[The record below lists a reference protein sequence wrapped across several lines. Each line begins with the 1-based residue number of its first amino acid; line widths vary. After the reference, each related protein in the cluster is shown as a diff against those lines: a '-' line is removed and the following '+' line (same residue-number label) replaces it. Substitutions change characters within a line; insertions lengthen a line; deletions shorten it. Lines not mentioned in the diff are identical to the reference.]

1 MNNFTFL
8 KTRAISFGLLFG
20 ISAFSVFFSNN
31 AHAQAYCNNETIY
44 FFENFGTG
52 TTPATNA
59 NVTSLL
65 TYQATGEMETEGI
78 YRVADNTFQKIEWH
92 TAPDYTA
99 SDVNGR
105 MLLVNA
111 GTIGAFYRKIV
122 NLPGGYLPGFYGT
135 SLYFMNVNMPGT
147 CEPNPVLP
155 GLTIK
160 VEYRD
165 AGNNWIELI
174 NSPIAS
180 DIIPQTATP
189 TWVKMGGVFTLPSTG
204 AFVVTDIRISLSNS
218 VFGSCGNDFAIDDIK
233 LASCPDGAPI
243 PVKFLH
249 VNAQKK
255 GSGVTINWAT
265 ATEINNAYFD
275 VEKSIDGGTNWIAI
289 NRTKGSINS
298 SVIRNYTAYDAKPA
312 IGSNLYR
319 IKQVDLDGTSK
330 YSTTVQFKLAIEK
343 TDVSVLANPFTTNIT
358 VDFLSERNQVIHTRL
373 FDNTGKIVNSQKISV
388 SKGSSR
394 KSIETGHLSRGIYI
408 LQVSDE
414 NGKAIIS
421 EKLIKQ

>member
-1 MNNFTFL
+1 MNNFTQL
-8 KTRAISFGLLFG
+8 KTKAISCGLLAG
-20 ISAFSVFFSNN
+20 IVAILFLQTNK
-31 AHAQAYCNNETIY
+31 AQAQAYCNNETIY

-52 TTPATNA
+52 TTPASHPNI
-59 NVTSLL
+59 TSLL

-78 YRVADNTFQKIEWH
+78 YRVANNTFQKIEWH

-111 GTIGAFYRKIV
+111 GAIGAFYRKIV
-122 NLPGGYLPGFYGT
+122 NLPGGYTPGFYGT
-135 SLYFMNVNMPGT
+135 SLYFMNVNTPGT

-155 GLTIK
+155 GLTIR

-165 AGNNWIELI
+165 EFNNWIELI

-180 DIIPQTATP
+180 DIIPQVATP

-204 AFVVTDIRISLSNS
+204 SFVVTDIRISLSNS

-233 LASCPDGAPI
+233 LASCPDGVPV
-243 PVKFLH
+243 PVKFL
-249 VNAQKK
+249 NITAQKK
-255 GSGVTINWAT
+255 GTGVTINWAT
-265 ATEINNAYFD
+265 ATEINNEYFD
-275 VEKSIDGGTNWIAI
+275 VEKSTDGGNTWIAI

-298 SVIRNYTAYDAKPA
+298 SVIRNYTAFDAKPA
-312 IGSNLYR
+312 IGTNLYR

-330 YSTTVQFKLAIEK
+330 YSTTVSFKMAIEK
-343 TDVSVLANPFTTNIT
+343 TAVSVLANPFTSTIT
-358 VDFLSERNQVIHTRL
+358 VDFLSTRNQLLTARL
-373 FDNTGKIVNSQKISV
+373 FDNTGKQVVSQRISV
-388 SKGSSR
+388 SNGSSR
-394 KSIETGHLSRGIYI
+394 KTIETGNLARGIYI
-408 LQVSDE
+408 LQVTDE
-414 NGKAIIS
+414 NGQAVYN

>member
-1 MNNFTFL
+1 MINFTQPGR
-8 KTRAISFGLLFG
+8 RAVSFKLFAVMA
-20 ISAFSVFFSNN
+20 AFSFLSAYNTQ
-31 AHAQAYCNNETIY
+31 AQVYCNNETIY

-52 TTPATNA
+52 TTPASHPNI
-59 NVTSLL
+59 TSLL
-65 TYQATGEMETEGI
+65 TYQATGDMETEGI
-78 YRVADNTFQKIEWH
+78 YRLANNTFQKVEWH

-99 SDVNGR
+99 ADVNGR

-111 GTIGAFYRKIV
+111 GAIGAFYRKIV
-122 NLPGGYLPGFYGT
+122 NLPGGYTPGFYGA
-135 SLYFMNVNMPGT
+135 SLYFMNVNTPGT

-155 GLTIK
+155 GLTIR

-165 AGNNWIELI
+165 EFNNWIELI

-204 AFVVTDIRISLSNS
+204 SFVVTDLRVSLSNS

-233 LASCPDGAPI
+233 LASCPDGVPI

-249 VNAQKK
+249 VSAQKK
-255 GSGVTINWAT
+255 GTGASINWAT

-275 VEKSIDGGTNWIAI
+275 VEKSTDAGNTWVAI

-298 SVIRNYTAYDAKPA
+298 NVTRNYSAYDAKPV
-312 IGSNLYR
+312 IGTNLYR

-330 YSTTVQFKLAIEK
+330 YSVTVSFKMTIEK
-343 TDVSVLANPFTTNIT
+343 TAVSVLANPFHSTVT
-358 VDFLSERNQVIHTRL
+358 VDFLAVSNQLLTARL
-373 FDNTGKIVNSQKISV
+373 FDNTGKQVFSQRIPV
-388 SKGSSR
+388 SIGSSR
-394 KSIETGHLSRGIYI
+394 KTVETGNLARGIYI
-408 LQVSDE
+408 LQVTDE
-414 NGKAIIS
+414 NGQAVYN

>member
-1 MNNFTFL
+1 MNNFTFI

-20 ISAFSVFFSNN
+20 ISAFCILLQNK
-31 AHAQAYCNNETIY
+31 AHAQAYCNNETVY

-52 TTPATNA
+52 TTPVSNV

-111 GTIGAFYRKIV
+111 GAIGAFYRKIV

-135 SLYFMNVNMPGT
+135 SLYFMNVNTPGT

-165 AGNNWIELI
+165 AGSNWIELI

-249 VNAQKK
+249 ITAQKK
-255 GSGVTINWAT
+255 GSGVMINWAT

-275 VEKSIDGGTNWIAI
+275 VEKSTDGGNNWFAI

-298 SVIRNYTAYDAKPA
+298 SVVKNYAAFDAKPA

-319 IKQVDLDGTSK
+319 IKQVDLDGASK

-343 TDVSVLANPFTTNIT
+343 TDVSVLANPFTSNIT
-358 VDFLSERNQVIHTRL
+358 VDLLSERNQVLHTRL
-373 FDNTGKIVNSQKISV
+373 FDNTGKIVNSQRINV

-394 KSIETGHLSRGIYI
+394 KTIETAHLSRGIYI
-408 LQVSDE
+408 LQVTDE
-414 NGKAIIS
+414 NGRALLS
-421 EKLIKQ
+421 DKLIKQ

>member
-1 MNNFTFL
+1 MNNFTQL
-8 KTRAISFGLLFG
+8 KTRAVTFGLLAG
-20 ISAFSVFFSNN
+20 IAAISFILPNTLQ
-31 AHAQAYCNNETIY
+31 AQVYCNNETIY

-52 TTPATNA
+52 TTPATNP

-78 YRVADNTFQKIEWH
+78 YRVANNTYQKVEWH

-111 GTIGAFYRKIV
+111 GAIGAFYRKIV
-122 NLPGGYLPGFYGT
+122 NLPGGYTPGFYGA
-135 SLYFMNVNMPGT
+135 SLYFMNVNTPGT

-155 GLTIK
+155 GLTIR

-165 AGNNWIELI
+165 EFNNWIELI

-204 AFVVTDIRISLSNS
+204 SFVVTDIRVSLSNS

-243 PVKFLH
+243 PVKFL
-249 VNAQKK
+249 NIKKKKK
-255 GSGVTINWAT
+255 GTGVTINWAT
-265 ATEINNAYFD
+265 ATEINNEYFD
-275 VEKSIDGGTNWIAI
+275 VEKSTDAGNTWVAI

-298 SVIRNYTAYDAKPA
+298 SVTRNYAAYDAKPA
-312 IGSNLYR
+312 IGTNLYR

-330 YSTTVQFKLAIEK
+330 YSTTVSFKMAIEK
-343 TDVSVLANPFTTNIT
+343 TAVSVLANPFTSTIT
-358 VDFLSERNQVIHTRL
+358 VDFLSTRNQLLTARL
-373 FDNTGKIVNSQKISV
+373 FDNTGKQAISQRIQV
-388 SKGSSR
+388 INGSSR
-394 KSIETGHLSRGIYI
+394 KTIETGNLARGIYI
-408 LQVSDE
+408 LQVTDE
-414 NGKAIIS
+414 NGQAVYN

>member
-1 MNNFTFL
+1 MNNFTQL
-8 KTRAISFGLLFG
+8 RKKAISPGIVAGIAVLSLFSPG
-20 ISAFSVFFSNN
+20 KLT
-31 AHAQAYCNNETIY
+31 AQAYCNNETIY

-52 TTPATNA
+52 TTPASHPNI
-59 NVTSLL
+59 TSLL

-78 YRVADNTFQKIEWH
+78 YRIANNTFQKIEWH

-111 GTIGAFYRKIV
+111 GAIGAFYQKIV
-122 NLPGGYLPGFYGT
+122 NQPGGYTPGFYGT
-135 SLYFMNVNMPGT
+135 SLYFMNVNTPGT

-165 AGNNWIELI
+165 EFNDWIELI

-189 TWVKMGGVFTLPSTG
+189 TWVKMGGVFTLPATG
-204 AFVVTDIRISLSNS
+204 SFLVTDIRISLSNS

-233 LASCPDGAPI
+233 LASCPDGVPI
-243 PVKFLH
+243 PVKFL
-249 VNAQKK
+249 NISAQKK
-255 GSGVTINWAT
+255 GTGVTINWAT
-265 ATEINNAYFD
+265 ATEINNEYFD
-275 VEKSIDGGTNWIAI
+275 VEKSIDGGNSWFAI

-298 SVIRNYTAYDAKPA
+298 SVVRNYSAYDAKPA
-312 IGSNLYR
+312 IGTNLYR

-330 YSTTVQFKLAIEK
+330 YSTTVSFKMAIEK
-343 TDVSVLANPFTTNIT
+343 TAVAVLANPFTSTIT
-358 VDFLSERNQVIHTRL
+358 VDFLSTRNQLLTARL
-373 FDNTGKIVNSQKISV
+373 FDNTGKMVISQRIPV
-388 SKGSSR
+388 SGGSSR
-394 KSIETGHLSRGIYI
+394 INIETGNLARGIYI
-408 LQVSDE
+408 LQVADE
-414 NGKAIIS
+414 NGQAIYN
-421 EKLIKQ
+421 EKLIRQ

>member
-1 MNNFTFL
+1 MNNITHVR
-8 KTRAISFGLLFG
+8 KKAIPPG
-20 ISAFSVFFSNN
+20 ILAAIAAFSFLLPLKLK
-31 AHAQAYCNNETIY
+31 AQLYCNNETIY

-52 TTPATNA
+52 TTPTSHPNI
-59 NVTSLL
+59 TSLL

-78 YRVADNTFQKIEWH
+78 YRIANNTFQKIEWH

-122 NLPGGYLPGFYGT
+122 NLPGGYTPGFYGA
-135 SLYFMNVNMPGT
+135 SLYFMNVNTPGT

-155 GLTIK
+155 GLTIR

-165 AGNNWIELI
+165 EFNNWIELI

-204 AFVVTDIRISLSNS
+204 SFVVTDIRLSLSNS

-233 LASCPDGAPI
+233 LASCPDGVPI
-243 PVKFLH
+243 PVKFL
-249 VNAQKK
+249 NISAQKK
-255 GSGVTINWAT
+255 GTGVSINWAT
-265 ATEINNAYFD
+265 ATEINNTYFD
-275 VEKSIDGGTNWIAI
+275 VEKSIDGGNSWVAI

-298 SVIRNYTAYDAKPA
+298 SVIRNYAAYDAKPA
-312 IGSNLYR
+312 IGTNLYR

-330 YSTTVQFKLAIEK
+330 YSTTVSFKMAIEK
-343 TDVSVLANPFTTNIT
+343 TAISVLANPFTSTIT
-358 VDFLSERNQVIHTRL
+358 VDFLSTRNQLLTARL
-373 FDNTGKIVNSQKISV
+373 FDNTGKMVINRRIPV
-388 SKGSSR
+388 SGGSSR
-394 KSIETGHLSRGIYI
+394 ETIETGNLARGIYI
-408 LQVSDE
+408 LQVADE
-414 NGKAIIS
+414 NGQAVYH
-421 EKLIKQ
+421 EKLIRQ